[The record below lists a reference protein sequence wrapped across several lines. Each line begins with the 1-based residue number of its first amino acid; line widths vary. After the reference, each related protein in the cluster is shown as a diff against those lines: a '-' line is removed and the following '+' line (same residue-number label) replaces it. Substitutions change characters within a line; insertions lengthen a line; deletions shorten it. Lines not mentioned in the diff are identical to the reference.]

1 MQSRSAELRNIF
13 SIDNEHCIE
22 LQSAR
27 ERIAPGGQR
36 LSAMYRET
44 DAHAA
49 VVARYRI
56 WIHQS
61 SKPPYRL
68 TRGWEKY
75 SPAGELQDRETRYSR
90 GEPVSESLPAT
101 VQLDNYSLSKMHE
114 QPSGNDSH

>member
-1 MQSRSAELRNIF
+1 MQSRSTELRNIF
-13 SIDNEHCIE
+13 SIDNDHCIE

-27 ERIAPGGQR
+27 ERIAPSGQR
-36 LSAMYRET
+36 LSAMYNET
-44 DAHAA
+44 DVYSA

-75 SPAGELQDRETRYSR
+75 SPDGQLQDRETRYSK
-90 GEPVSESLPAT
+90 GEPVSDSLPAT
-101 VQLDNYSLSKMHE
+101 VQLDNLSLSPVNETPGETPGH
-114 QPSGNDSH
+114 

>member
-1 MQSRSAELRNIF
+1 MQSRSAELRDIF

-44 DAHAA
+44 DVYAA

-75 SPAGELQDRETRYSR
+75 SPEGELQDRETRYSR

-101 VQLDNYSLSKMHE
+101 VQLDNYSLSRQDE
-114 QPSGNDSH
+114 PGSAQDA

>member
-1 MQSRSAELRNIF
+1 MQSRSTELRNIF
-13 SIDNEHCIE
+13 AINDEHCIE

-36 LSAMYRET
+36 MSAMYQET
-44 DAHAA
+44 DVYSA

-75 SPAGELQDRETRYSR
+75 SPEGELQDRETRYGR
-90 GEPVSESLPAT
+90 GEPVSDSLPAT
-101 VQLDNYSLSKMHE
+101 VQLDNYTLS
-114 QPSGNDSH
+114 QNG

>member
-13 SIDNEHCIE
+13 SINTDHCLE

-27 ERIAPGGQR
+27 ERIAPNGQR
-36 LSAMYRET
+36 LSAMYCET
-44 DAHAA
+44 DGSTA

-61 SKPPYRL
+61 SVAPYRL

-75 SPAGELQDRETRYSR
+75 SPKGELQDRETRYSR
-90 GEPVSESLPAT
+90 GEPVSTTLPAT
-101 VQLDNYSLSKMHE
+101 VQLDDYSLS
-114 QPSGNDSH
+114 QADGPTV